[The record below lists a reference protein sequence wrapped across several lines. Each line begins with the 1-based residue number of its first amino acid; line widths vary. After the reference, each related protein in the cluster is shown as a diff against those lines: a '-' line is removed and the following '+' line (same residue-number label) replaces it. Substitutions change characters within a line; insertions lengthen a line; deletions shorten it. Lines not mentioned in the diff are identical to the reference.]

1 MLSRNRWAAATRDAL
16 PALAALGLSPL
27 VAATAPTAERPLA
40 RMRRLIEAERSM
52 GLFFEP
58 AVHGWFASR
67 PNLMRVLNV
76 TYVGAHLPGVLGV
89 LTWARYAHPDKFPLA
104 RDAFVA
110 TQTLA
115 VIGYVLVP
123 TAPPRMVAGL
133 GYARG
138 AGVGDTGLGAV
149 VQSPYAAMP
158 SAHTAFALVAA
169 GTVWG
174 LTRSP
179 AVRAAAVL
187 YPPAVVLEIIATGDH
202 IWLDALGGA
211 FVAGLGLAG
220 AFAAQRRRFRRRS
233 SY

>member
-1 MLSRNRWAAATRDAL
+1 MLSRDRWAGVTRDAL
-16 PALAALGLSPL
+16 PALAALALSPL
-27 VAATAPTAERPLA
+27 VAATAPTAEKPLA

-67 PNLMRVLNV
+67 PTLMRALNV
-76 TYVGAHLPGVLGV
+76 SYVAAHLPGVLGV
-89 LTWARYAHPDKFPLA
+89 LTWAWYAHPDDFPLA
-104 RDAFVA
+104 RDAFVGA
-110 TQTLA
+110 QALA

-133 GYARG
+133 GYGRG
-138 AGVGDTGLGAV
+138 AGVGDTGLGRV

-158 SAHTAFALVAA
+158 SAHTAFSLVAA
-169 GTVWG
+169 GTVWS
-174 LTRSP
+174 LARSP

-211 FVAGLGLAG
+211 VVAGLGLAG
-220 AFAAQRRRFRRRS
+220 AFAARRRRFRRR
-233 SY
+233 